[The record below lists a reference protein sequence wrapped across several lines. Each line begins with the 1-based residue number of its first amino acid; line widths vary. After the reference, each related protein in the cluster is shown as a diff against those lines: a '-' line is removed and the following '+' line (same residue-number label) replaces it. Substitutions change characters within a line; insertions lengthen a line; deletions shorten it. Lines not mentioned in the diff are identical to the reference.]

1 MRINCNWW
9 PCFHKTLSTWIK
21 ICGATD
27 TKSAYRYLLH
37 QAFWWRFVI
46 STRNCQPSATL
57 WKSDT
62 GASESTTPEKVP
74 VNLECCPRGFEI
86 SSGNY
91 SAPFGRIQILTP
103 EFRNLWHR
111 ESPRTNFQYCWGGL
125 KFQVLITPPLEA
137 HPKSE
142 TGFGIY
148 TLENA
153 PHQIWSGYK
162 VFCENMVVSVVLGR
176 HRVIAC
182 VDKHWRE
189 CQTNWCNKPSVRVG
203 VVEILIATVVKV
215 WGKHGHQ
222 GLRISISLFFRS
234 RTSKKGSGFD
244 LVRNDPQLL
253 VSE

>member
-1 MRINCNWW
+1 MGRIENLTPN
-9 PCFHKTLSTWIK
+9 
-21 ICGATD
+21 
-27 TKSAYRYLLH
+27 
-37 QAFWWRFVI
+37 
-46 STRNCQPSATL
+46 
-57 WKSDT
+57 
-62 GASESTTPEKVP
+62 SESTTPRKPPYQFSMLSEGVWNFKWQLLRP
-74 VNLECCPRGFEI
+74 LRGASKFWHR
-86 SSGNY
+86 N
-91 SAPFGRIQILTP
+91 
-103 EFRNLWHR
+103 RNLWPR
-111 ESPRTNFQYCWGGL
+111 ESPRTNFQYCRGGL

-182 VDKHWRE
+182 VDKYWRE

-244 LVRNDPQLL
+244 LGVDNKQN
-253 VSE
+253 

>member
-1 MRINCNWW
+1 MKIWHRIPNLR
-9 PCFHKTLSTWIK
+9 P
-21 ICGATD
+21 
-27 TKSAYRYLLH
+27 R
-37 QAFWWRFVI
+37 
-46 STRNCQPSATL
+46 
-57 WKSDT
+57 
-62 GASESTTPEKVP
+62 ESPRT
-74 VNLECCPRGFEI
+74 NFQCCPRGFEI

-103 EFRNLWHR
+103 ES
-111 ESPRTNFQYCWGGL
+111 ESVTPRKLPYKFSILLRWVEISSANYSAPWGAS
-125 KFQVLITPPLEA
+125 KIWDRI
-137 HPKSE
+137 
-142 TGFGIY
+142 GIY

-222 GLRISISLFFRS
+222 GLRISISVFSVKNFKERKWLWFGAKWSATAGEWIKVVTDYLIICFSGRCRFLGKWGERSWHQRS
-234 RTSKKGSGFD
+234 RHLHLYGVD
-244 LVRNDPQLL
+244 IRQLAAD
-253 VSE
+253 SSWGQDDTDWG

>member
-1 MRINCNWW
+1 MAIT
-9 PCFHKTLSTWIK
+9 PP
-21 ICGATD
+21 
-27 TKSAYRYLLH
+27 
-37 QAFWWRFVI
+37 
-46 STRNCQPSATL
+46 PS
-57 WKSDT
+57 
-62 GASESTTPEKVP
+62 GASKFWHR
-74 VNLECCPRGFEI
+74 N
-86 SSGNY
+86 
-91 SAPFGRIQILTP
+91 
-103 EFRNLWHR
+103 RNLWHR
-111 ESPRTNFQYCWGGL
+111 ESSRTNFQYCWGGL

-222 GLRISISLFFRS
+222 GLRISISVFSVKNFKERKWLWFGAKWSATAGEWIKVVTDYLIICFSGRCRFLGKWGERSWHQRS
-234 RTSKKGSGFD
+234 RHLHLYGVD
-244 LVRNDPQLL
+244 IRQLAAA
-253 VSE
+253 SSWGQDDTDWG

>member
-1 MRINCNWW
+1 MGRIENLTPN
-9 PCFHKTLSTWIK
+9 
-21 ICGATD
+21 
-27 TKSAYRYLLH
+27 
-37 QAFWWRFVI
+37 
-46 STRNCQPSATL
+46 
-57 WKSDT
+57 
-62 GASESTTPEKVP
+62 SESTTPRKPPYQFSMLSEGVWNFKWQLLRPLRAHPNSDTGIGICDPEKDP
-74 VNLECCPRGFEI
+74 V
-86 SSGNY
+86 
-91 SAPFGRIQILTP
+91 QILNVVREGLKFQVPITP
-103 EFRNLWHR
+103 PPWGASKFWHRNRNLWPR
-111 ESPRTNFQYCWGGL
+111 ESPRTNFQYCRGGL
-125 KFQVLITPPLEA
+125 KFQVLITLPLEA

-182 VDKHWRE
+182 VDKYWRE

-244 LVRNDPQLL
+244 LGVDNKQN
-253 VSE
+253 